1 MLGDLLAGFVL
12 TVLIAAAIG
21 TILLRHPPYEGAS
34 ALHEEMKSASQIAG
48 PPLPGVMVRL

>member
-1 MLGDLLAGFVL
+1 MLGDLLDGFVL